1 MLGCKLFLTYKRRRL
16 TGNGHN
22 PGNGC
27 HNSVS
32 VPKESLGHSPEL
44 YDKLIDKTASEGQK
58 DNPAHICQGTSLC
71 CSYINKQDS
80 STSPSIETSS
90 ILAAKK
96 DIEESNTAQ
105 MTISSDK
112 LLMKSSDECTSK
124 GYLDG
129 VSSSD
134 DCLQNRMCHTQ
145 MISTANVNDD
155 VLGDDHYLEGTLVS
169 SLMGATTNATTES
182 AGVKS
187 FFEGKKGFESH
198 DTPLRSET
206 SSLDITDSLDKDT
219 FILSSDLAEKTQ
231 LMAPLI
237 TFSRRSKRKRNT
249 EGPDTQGK
257 FSLEDRKHSLVTK
270 CSNSACGDTS
280 SSEAAYGK
288 GCFIDHLLEL
298 KRPAAIHDT
307 SGLVCQIENRIPEVD
322 SKCAHDRLVLE
333 TNILG
338 EQLTEGKN
346 TSEGILHEAE
356 KVLDQNDQIAVDVQE
371 DLRMDCSEILHNA
384 TKESSVVKVV
394 SAGKQP
400 QKDHACEREAQAI
413 FTEGL
418 EETAGRLHPLLNLS
432 VAPTDSSDTVDCNV
446 YLESK
451 SQKQSVHAAS
461 ETLWG
466 SLDSTSRSHVTVS
479 HEISP
484 PEKSNLRDGRLGK
497 SIPTHP
503 SHLHRDA
510 GVVEEANANCSNN
523 DKSSSPLTVDFMSKN
538 KCFQLFSDERTDDSF
553 RSVIMQPEV
562 TACMIS
568 EERQNF
574 QLENENNKLKR
585 RSPSFLG
592 LSLPTKPN
600 TTRFA
605 SNTCFT
611 AVPLLHS
618 VGETRQPSQDALLQS
633 SSSQSSSLLRHKL
646 MLDGILSR
654 ARAFQDKLR
663 PQTSFWT
670 EEELDSLWIG
680 VRRYGRD
687 NWGSMLRDQRLHFQ
701 PWRMERDLAER
712 WEEEQSKLLNGT
724 FAPQFRHS
732 KAQGISLGFNNI
744 RITTGI
750 WRENMTDETRLS
762 LGDVYTRKELSLSR
776 RSRFKSGY
784 VRNNDSE
791 YLQEHVKNPT
801 TDLYFDYQEGSYEE
815 EPFNCLGGRTMP
827 KNYPSTNAPT
837 FMAAKG
843 NLPHWLREAIF
854 SSPPIQTDPPLPPAV
869 SPIAQSEIKHA
880 ACPYFDHFELHLGT
894 RNEMHHLKTSGRGH
908 CLNHFSGMKR
918 GTAEPRTSHVDKPD
932 DVIVIDS
939 DASSEETIS
948 DDHSA
953 RP

>member
-1 MLGCKLFLTYKRRRL
+1 MLGCKVFLTYKRRRL
-16 TGNGHN
+16 TGNGHTT
-22 PGNGC
+22 GNGC

-32 VPKESLGHSPEL
+32 VPKDSLGHSPEL
-44 YDKLIDKTASEGQK
+44 YDKLIDKTTSEGQK

-71 CSYINKQDS
+71 CTYINKQDS

-90 ILAAKK
+90 ILAEKK
-96 DIEESNTAQ
+96 YIEESNTAQ
-105 MTISSDK
+105 MTVSSDK

-124 GYLDG
+124 ADLDG
-129 VSSSD
+129 ESSAD
-134 DCLQNRMCHTQ
+134 DCLQNRTCHTQ
-145 MISTANVNDD
+145 MISTVNGNDD
-155 VLGDDHYLEGTLVS
+155 VLGDDHYLKGTLVS
-169 SLMGATTNATTES
+169 SLMGATTNTTTES

-198 DTPLRSET
+198 DIPLRSET

-219 FILSSDLAEKTQ
+219 FILSSDLADKTP

-237 TFSRRSKRKRNT
+237 TFSRRCKRKRNT
-249 EGPDTQGK
+249 EGTDTQGK
-257 FSLEDRKHSLVTK
+257 FSLEDRKHALVTK

-288 GCFIDHLLEL
+288 GCSINHVLDL

-307 SGLVCQIENRIPEVD
+307 SGLVCQIENRIPKVD
-322 SKCAHDRLVLE
+322 SKCAHARLVLE
-333 TNILG
+333 ANILG
-338 EQLTEGKN
+338 EQLTEVY

-356 KVLDQNDQIAVDVQE
+356 KVLDQNDQIVVDVQE
-371 DLRMDCSEILHNA
+371 DLPMDCLEISLHNA
-384 TKESSVVKVV
+384 TKESSFDKVV

-418 EETAGRLHPLLNLS
+418 EETAGQLHPLLNLS

-446 YLESK
+446 YMETK
-451 SQKQSVHAAS
+451 SQKQSVHATS

-466 SLDSTSRSHVTVS
+466 SLDSTSRSHATVS

-484 PEKSNLRDGRLGK
+484 PEKSILRDGRLGK

-503 SHLHRDA
+503 SLLHRDA
-510 GVVEEANANCSNN
+510 GFVEEANANCSNN
-523 DKSSSPLTVDFMSKN
+523 DKSSSPLTMDFMSKN

-562 TACMIS
+562 TASMIS
-568 EERQNF
+568 EERHNF
-574 QLENENNKLKR
+574 QLENENNKFKR
-585 RSPSFLG
+585 RSPPFLG
-592 LSLPTKPN
+592 LSLPTKPK

-605 SNTCFT
+605 SNNCF
-611 AVPLLHS
+611 LLNS
-618 VGETRQPSQDALLQS
+618 VGETRQPSQDALLLS

-654 ARAFQDKLR
+654 ARAFQDKLM
-663 PQTSFWT
+663 PQTYFWT

-687 NWGSMLRDQRLHFQ
+687 NWDAMLRDQRLHFQ
-701 PWRMERDLAER
+701 PCRMERDLAER
-712 WEEEQSKLLNGT
+712 WEEEQSKLLNDT
-724 FAPQFRHS
+724 FAPQFRRS

-744 RITTGI
+744 RKTTGI
-750 WRENMTDETRLS
+750 SRENMTDETRLS
-762 LGDVYTRKELSLSR
+762 LGDVYTHRGLSLSR

-815 EPFNCLGGRTMP
+815 EPFNCLGGWTMP

-843 NLPHWLREAIF
+843 NLPHWLREAIV
-854 SSPPIQTDPPLPPAV
+854 SSPPIRADPPLPPAV
-869 SPIAQSEIKHA
+869 SPIAQPEIKHTA
-880 ACPYFDHFELHLGT
+880 SPDFDHFELHLGA

-908 CLNHFSGMKR
+908 CLKHFSGMKH
-918 GTAEPRTSHVDKPD
+918 GAAEPRTSHINKPD
-932 DVIVIDS
+932 DLIVIDS

-948 DDHSA
+948 DDRSA
-953 RP
+953 RL